1 MSWGTSTSFNRD
13 PPFDLRSTYL
23 VDIVVESA
31 HTMISLSGGV
41 GNFTWMQR
49 LPIPCFYLPLFFHFC
64 PLLVPLFP
72 ICLDS
77 RQRHQQRST
86 PKRSD
91 TAEDPPSV
99 QQRDSSVPPS
109 LEFPHLGNGWRARAK
124 WQCMASSLERALI
137 TGFSKAGQ
145 KKKEK
150 HKRGGKKYARG
161 MMMFIPHPIPC
172 LALLDASFPSGLPF
186 ELMPI
191 RNSGKSYWP
200 GEEGKKE
207 GR

>member
-1 MSWGTSTSFNRD
+1 MNAEVAYSLLLPSLVLSFL
-13 PPFDLRSTYL
+13 PPSCPSLSYLSRLSATAPTALHSQEVGHCRRSALRPATRL
-23 VDIVVESA
+23 VSASVTRVSPSRQRVESA
-31 HTMISLSGGV
+31 SKVTVHGFLLGT
-41 GNFTWMQR
+41 
-49 LPIPCFYLPLFFHFC
+49 CFDHW
-64 PLLVPLFP
+64 
-72 ICLDS
+72 I
-77 RQRHQQRST
+77 
-86 PKRSD
+86 
-91 TAEDPPSV
+91 
-99 QQRDSSVPPS
+99 
-109 LEFPHLGNGWRARAK
+109 LEGWA
-124 WQCMASSLERALI
+124 
-137 TGFSKAGQ
+137 